1 MKAKQRTL
9 LVLIVFV
16 ILAGAALFFLTEQQK
31 KTEQATSEEAEG
43 SIQLAAVSSD
53 DLEQIQITYGEETL
67 TLNYADGSWT
77 LAEDPEYHLDTTA
90 CNTMLTALSD
100 FRAKRQLTAETG
112 EDYGFDAPQIT
123 VSVTTADAEDTFVF
137 GAENS
142 VTGDLYLKKQ
152 GEDVIYT
159 VAGTKASCFEQTK
172 ADLFGAFNPAG
183 LTSSSIEAIELSYPD
198 GRTFSFAAVSE
209 PVSTDESE
217 SDSEDD
223 SDSTTYQTV
232 WRDTTDPDAELTD
245 STMQS
250 LLSALSC
257 YVTGRLTDTDPAAY
271 HVKTLVTAKVTT
283 SDGEHTLTYGEG
295 TDGYYLTFD
304 GDDSLY
310 SIDGSV
316 IEAFKG
322 L

>member
-1 MKAKQRTL
+1 MKAKQRIFFL
-9 LVLIVFV
+9 LVCLV
-16 ILAGAALFFLTEQQK
+16 ILAGAVLFFLTEQQK
-31 KTEQATSEEAEG
+31 KTEQAASEEAEG
-43 SIQLAAVSSD
+43 SIRLAAVSSD
-53 DLEQIQITYGEETL
+53 DLKQIQIDYDGETL
-67 TLNYADGSWT
+67 TLNYAEGSWT

-100 FRAKRQLTAETG
+100 FRAKRQLTAEDG
-112 EDYGFDAPQIT
+112 EDYGFDAPQVRVT
-123 VSVTTADAEDTFVF
+123 VTTTDATETFFF

-152 GEDVIYT
+152 GDDKIYT
-159 VAGTKASCFEQTK
+159 IAGTKASCFEQTK

-198 GRTFSFAAVSE
+198 GKTRSFAAVSE
-209 PVSTDESE
+209 PVSSDESA
-217 SDSEDD
+217 SGSEEG

-232 WRDTTDPDAELTD
+232 WKDTMEPDTEISD

-250 LLSALSC
+250 LLSSLSC
-257 YVTGRLTDTDPAAY
+257 YVTGQVTETDPAAY
-271 HVKTLVTAKVTT
+271 HVKTLVTAKVTS

-295 TDGYYLTFD
+295 MDGYYLTFD

-310 SIDGSV
+310 SIDESV
-316 IEAFKG
+316 IEIFKD